1 MSGQGVRSSRV
12 ASRVREELAGLLRDL
27 SDPRIA
33 GVLISR
39 VEMSDDLQVAKV
51 FVRHELGDG
60 LAHAAQRSMLEGL
73 EAAGGRLRREV
84 ARAVA
89 LRRVPTLRFLYD
101 EGRDSAYRVEEILRE
116 IHSEDAKRGKA

>member
-1 MSGQGVRSSRV
+1 MSGQGLRSSRV
-12 ASRVREELAGLLRDL
+12 ASRVHEELAGLLRGM

-51 FVRHELGDG
+51 FVRNEIGEALSVAGR
-60 LAHAAQRSMLEGL
+60 RSMLEGL
-73 EAAGGRLRREV
+73 EAAGGRLRREIAKSV
-84 ARAVA
+84 D

-116 IHSEDAKRGKA
+116 IQADDRRGKP